1 MDENSKKENKVKKGT
16 LGDAVTIVYLTPE
29 NSTFARRNE
38 FLTLSADIP
47 KPDDTADEDK
57 SGADKTDDETDNG
70 ETADKPADKT
80 ETDKPEDGDK
90 TAAGKPEDGDGRSF
104 WPRIYLH
111 RAFPFDKPFEYISV
125 LDKDMKELGLI
136 SSIDDFPPETARM
149 LREELERKYYAP
161 VIKTI
166 HSVNER
172 FGFSYWKVTTDE
184 GDLSFTLQDTYRSIL
199 KAGGGRVFIVD
210 MDGNRFDI
218 PNVEEL
224 DFKSYK
230 KIELYL

>member
-47 KPDDTADEDK
+47 KPDDTADEEKNAVKADK
-57 SGADKTDDETDNG
+57 SEGG
-70 ETADKPADKT
+70 DKPADKSD
-80 ETDKPEDGDK
+80 TDKTDGEVPANAPGGQL
-90 TAAGKPEDGDGRSF
+90 AADGDGRSF

-136 SSIDDFPPETARM
+136 SSIDDFPPETAQM